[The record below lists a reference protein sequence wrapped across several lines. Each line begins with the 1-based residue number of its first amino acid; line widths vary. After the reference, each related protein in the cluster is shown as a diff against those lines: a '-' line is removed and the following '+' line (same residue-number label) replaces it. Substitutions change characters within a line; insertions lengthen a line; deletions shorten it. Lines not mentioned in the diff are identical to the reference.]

1 MQQIDFT
8 RGTCVALGN
17 FDGVHLGHRAI
28 LELCAKN
35 AKTHKLP
42 ALAWSFR
49 RHPEHFLGG
58 TFSSGTITSLSQKET
73 LMKERGID
81 RLLLEDFETVRDLS
95 PATFCEKVL
104 LERLSAKKVFC
115 GFNFRFGKNGAGDAD
130 FLKKYLE
137 ERGTE
142 VQVVSP
148 VCLDGSPVSSTRIRN
163 LLSQGDM
170 EGVNALL
177 GRPYSILFPVL
188 HGKHLGTRM
197 GFPTL
202 NQAFPN
208 EYALPLKGV
217 YAVAM
222 NEGGK
227 RYHGVCNVGL
237 RPTVDSDETILA
249 ETHLFDYS
257 GDLYGKEVQIEFFTF
272 LRGETRFASVEELTG
287 QIALDKEKAQKW
299 WKENQ

>member
-28 LELCAKN
+28 LERCATCAK
-35 AKTHKLP
+35 TDGLP
-42 ALAWSFR
+42 ALVWSFR
-49 RHPEHFLGG
+49 RHPEHFLKGDF
-58 TFSSGTITSLSQKET
+58 TSGTITSLPLKESI
-73 LMKERGID
+73 MMEMGID
-81 RLLLEDFETVRDLS
+81 SLILEDFEAVRDLS
-95 PATFCEKVL
+95 PVDFCEQIL
-104 LERLSAKKVFC
+104 LDRLRAKKVFC
-115 GFNFRFGKNGAGDAD
+115 GFNFRFGKNGAGDAA

-137 ERGTE
+137 EKGTE

-148 VCLDGSPVSSTRIRN
+148 VCADGSPISSTRIRN
-163 LLSQGDM
+163 LLSQGKM
-170 EGVNALL
+170 EEVNALL

-188 HGKHLGTRM
+188 RGKHLGTRI

-202 NQAFPN
+202 NQAFPDD
-208 EYALPLKGV
+208 YALPLKGV

-227 RYHGVCNVGL
+227 RFPGVCNVGL
-237 RPTVDSDETILA
+237 RPTVDCDGVVLA

-257 GDLYGKEVQIEFFTF
+257 EDLYEKSVQIEFFSF
-272 LRGETRFASVEELTG
+272 LRGETRFASLEDLTD
-287 QIALDKEKAQKW
+287 QIALDTENARKW